1 MSGASGSPSGAS
13 SMEAKQGT
21 AATRRD
27 TKILLKQGN
36 EVRTRPHSASR
47 VNSSSSSSSNASRV
61 SASGSSSSSS
71 SSSSSNASSPSSSRL
86 RRVPSTSAPN
96 TTSPG
101 SSSTPSTS
109 TSRTSSH
116 STSCTTSS
124 SSNCSTSSSSVSSAS
139 SSSSSTPKAGGQLQL
154 QRRQHDPLSP
164 QQLREWYAR
173 RGGGGG
179 SSGDRCAAIQL
190 GASGGGLAQPQRS
203 PRETLTSQQLREW
216 YVQRGTSRSSARCP
230 YVIRTGDWAGQTC
243 GTVGHTQSRCLSCL
257 SDTWHAEFGDAAE
270 LPLWLELIRQ
280 GVDVFSLDYDII
292 FTAMYA
298 LTIGAEG
305 DCSLSLPPDPS
316 IAAAALGASESSLPG
331 TAPAEALHTFTL
343 DSGASR
349 SFFRDSTTLTPLPA
363 PVPIRQ
369 VDPSGGPV
377 IARFSTV
384 LPCPACS
391 CPPGFDGHY
400 HHSWGSACVDLH
412 VYTDRYSSGHV
423 HSSATVGSVHN
434 GYQASSGSCVCS
446 GVRVR
451 SGTTPLLV
459 SPPFT
464 PGSSVA
470 PPPGSPLPA
479 TPSWHALPSLVSGL
493 PRSLPPLPPSPA
505 PPCLPCIE
513 GRQPAAPHSS
523 SFPSTTAPLQ
533 TLHMDVWGP
542 ARINGQGH
550 KRYFLLVVDDYTRYT
565 TVFPLRSKGQ
575 VIDVFIPWIRA
586 VRLQLRER
594 FRQDLPYEN
603 NKQE

>member
-1 MSGASGSPSGAS
+1 MPPGQVVT
-13 SMEAKQGT
+13 EVL
-21 AATRRD
+21 AA
-27 TKILLKQGN
+27 
-36 EVRTRPHSASR
+36 VRW
-47 VNSSSSSSSNASRV
+47 
-61 SASGSSSSSS
+61 G
-71 SSSSSNASSPSSSRL
+71 
-86 RRVPSTSAPN
+86 
-96 TTSPG
+96 
-101 SSSTPSTS
+101 
-109 TSRTSSH
+109 
-116 STSCTTSS
+116 
-124 SSNCSTSSSSVSSAS
+124 VSS
-139 SSSSSTPKAGGQLQL
+139 GGQLQL

-230 YVIRTGDWAGQTC
+230 YVIRT
-243 GTVGHTQSRCLSCL
+243 
-257 SDTWHAEFGDAAE
+257 EFGDAAE

-384 LPCPACS
+384 LPCPAVPS
-391 CPPGFDGHY
+391 GLLSGLHLPSF
-400 HHSWGSACVDLH
+400 STNLVSAAALQDLMVTTTTH
-412 VYTDRYSSGHV
+412 GGRRVSICTCTR
-423 HSSATVGSVHN
+423 T
-434 GYQASSGSCVCS
+434 